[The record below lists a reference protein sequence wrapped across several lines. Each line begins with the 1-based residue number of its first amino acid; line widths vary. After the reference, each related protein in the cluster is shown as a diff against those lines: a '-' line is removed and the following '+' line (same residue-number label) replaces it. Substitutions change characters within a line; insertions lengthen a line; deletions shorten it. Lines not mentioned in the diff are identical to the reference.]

1 MSLESMP
8 SAEHERFLGEMLHHL
23 VQVILSIHLR
33 TSFYHPL
40 VMHPSIHSSVYALC
54 DSSMESERVQ
64 VVDPARAGKLTGM
77 LLELDVHEIIPLLV
91 FPDMVR

>member
-8 SAEHERFLGEMLHHL
+8 SAEHERFLGEMLHPF
-23 VQVILSIHLR
+23 VQAILSIHLR
-33 TSFYHPL
+33 TICLS
-40 VMHPSIHSSVYALC
+40 STRNASVYPFIGLC
-54 DSSMESERVQ
+54 TVSHIPWKARVQ
-64 VVDPARAGKLTGM
+64 AVDPARAGKLTGM